1 MTQTM
6 SAIFDKQ
13 QALEN
18 VAGNTELA
26 QELFTMLLDELP
38 TLQEKLNRALHA
50 KDKQALWDHTHKIYG
65 ATAYCGVPAL
75 RAAASEL
82 EQAIK
87 QDQQALFQDLGSRLN
102 AELDRLLQEGSGI
115 LQQLA

>member
-6 SAIFDKQ
+6 TAIFDRQ

-18 VAGNTELA
+18 VAGNAELA
-26 QELFTMLLDELP
+26 QELFTMLLAELP
-38 TLQEKLNRALHA
+38 TLREKLNQALQGN
-50 KDKQALWDHTHKIYG
+50 DKQALWDHTHKIYG

-75 RAAASEL
+75 RAAASTL

-87 QDQQALFQDLGSRLN
+87 QDQEALFEELVGQLDNELGQ
-102 AELDRLLQEGSGI
+102 LLREGNGI